1 MWGGTDR
8 REAVKALHKAYELG
22 ITTIDTAP
30 VYGMGTSEEIVGEA
44 VRQLS
49 RDKVQ
54 LLTKYG
60 LVWEGTSG
68 VLHVKN
74 SPHQGR
80 ASDVY
85 KYAGAASSRKGCENS
100 LRRLKADYID
110 LFQITWLT
118 LTNPVVGPM
127 DKRSNTRQEGKARV
141 GKER

>member
-1 MWGGTDR
+1 MEYRQLGNSDLNISVITFGAWAIGGWMWGGTDR

-74 SPHQGR
+74 SPHQVR
-80 ASDVY
+80 EYDVY
-85 KYAGAASSRKGCENS
+85 KYEGA
-100 LRRLKADYID
+100 
-110 LFQITWLT
+110 
-118 LTNPVVGPM
+118 
-127 DKRSNTRQEGKARV
+127 RSEERRV
-141 GKER
+141 GREWVSKGRYRG

>member
-1 MWGGTDR
+1 MEYRQLGNSDLNISVITFGAWAIGGWMWGGTDR

-60 LVWEGTSG
+60 LVWE
-68 VLHVKN
+68 
-74 SPHQGR
+74 
-80 ASDVY
+80 
-85 KYAGAASSRKGCENS
+85 
-100 LRRLKADYID
+100 
-110 LFQITWLT
+110 
-118 LTNPVVGPM
+118 
-127 DKRSNTRQEGKARV
+127 RSEERRV
-141 GKER
+141 GKESVSTCRARWTQ